1 MQRIQSSQP
10 IRDGAVPS
18 SRTGRVWALAFLMSV
33 GVNLPQARAARPMIT
48 DDARIVDAGSCQV
61 ETWVTRNR
69 NDTEYWALPGCNF
82 TGNLE
87 ITVGGARGSDAD
99 GTRTTD
105 VMLQGKTLFKPL
117 EANGWG
123 SGLVF
128 GTVRHPAVDA
138 DRNLIGDLYAYVP
151 ISFSLHDDR
160 FVLHTNLGWLHEKE
174 ARHNRMTWGVGTET
188 QITPRFGLIAETFGQ
203 NVGKP
208 LYQVGLRFW
217 VVPDRVQIDTT
228 YGNSFD
234 GRGQNR
240 WLSIGL
246 RLLSPALPR

>member
-87 ITVGGARGSDAD
+87 ISIPRIDILAG
-99 GTRTTD
+99 
-105 VMLQGKTLFKPL
+105 
-117 EANGWG
+117 
-123 SGLVF
+123 
-128 GTVRHPAVDA
+128 
-138 DRNLIGDLYAYVP
+138 I
-151 ISFSLHDDR
+151 
-160 FVLHTNLGWLHEKE
+160 
-174 ARHNRMTWGVGTET
+174 HNRLQTRLRAFPADHWAADLT
-188 QITPRFGLIAETFGQ
+188 Q
-203 NVGKP
+203 NVAAG
-208 LYQVGLRFW
+208 VH
-217 VVPDRVQIDTT
+217 
-228 YGNSFD
+228 
-234 GRGQNR
+234 
-240 WLSIGL
+240 
-246 RLLSPALPR
+246 